1 MTQPTS
7 LGHFVPK
14 SRVWGDSPTSIFDGP
29 RPVKNGKCG
38 HTCIACHLCI
48 SCKLHVL
55 RCGANFIPSGQNVP
69 KSGRYFSQCRPLF
82 MPGGIPATR
91 PVSKNFPLSQS
102 ENHPEMSRLVRGGFS
117 KKYAAAVSICSAF
130 LVVYKE
136 ATPEP
141 EIARA
146 HFLNNLH
153 QVTPLFCPLFWWY
166 MRGQLR
172 SRKWP
177 ERISYIV
184 SVKFGTF
191 CPKAGAGQRA
201 TL

>member
-1 MTQPTS
+1 
-7 LGHFVPK
+7 
-14 SRVWGDSPTSIFDGP
+14 
-29 RPVKNGKCG
+29 
-38 HTCIACHLCI
+38 
-48 SCKLHVL
+48 
-55 RCGANFIPSGQNVP
+55 
-69 KSGRYFSQCRPLF
+69 
-82 MPGGIPATR
+82 
-91 PVSKNFPLSQS
+91 
-102 ENHPEMSRLVRGGFS
+102 MSRLVRGGFS
-117 KKYAAAVSICSAF
+117 KKYAAAVSICSVF
-130 LVVYKE
+130 LVVYE
-136 ATPEP
+136 VATPGP
-141 EIARA
+141 EIAKA

-191 CPKAGAGQRA
+191 CPKAEAGQRA